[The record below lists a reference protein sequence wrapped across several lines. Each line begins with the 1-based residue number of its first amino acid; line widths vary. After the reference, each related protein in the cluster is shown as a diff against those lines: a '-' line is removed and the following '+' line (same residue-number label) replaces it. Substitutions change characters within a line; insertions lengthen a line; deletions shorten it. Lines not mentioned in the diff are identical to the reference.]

1 MLPFFYFQSSCAH
14 FNDTFLASVKVK
26 RYLDPIKGALI
37 VGSLKVFPS
46 FCDKYKFCDTTW
58 GVGWSDM
65 IRFEDIDH
73 LNTSNCSP
81 FYNILWAPLWVA
93 HSFCQILVKVQQL
106 MKLYGLNCVM
116 KFRFNVK
123 RLHLFKTQG
132 TYRVCHGFRL
142 MKQDNYF
149 WVNFDYF

>member
-37 VGSLKVFPS
+37 VGSLKVLPS

-93 HSFCQILVKVQQL
+93 HSFLSHISQRTATDETVRPKLCNEISVQCETSPLLKHKVHTECDTAL
-106 MKLYGLNCVM
+106 DWWIIN
-116 KFRFNVK
+116 
-123 RLHLFKTQG
+123 
-132 TYRVCHGFRL
+132 
-142 MKQDNYF
+142 
-149 WVNFDYF
+149 